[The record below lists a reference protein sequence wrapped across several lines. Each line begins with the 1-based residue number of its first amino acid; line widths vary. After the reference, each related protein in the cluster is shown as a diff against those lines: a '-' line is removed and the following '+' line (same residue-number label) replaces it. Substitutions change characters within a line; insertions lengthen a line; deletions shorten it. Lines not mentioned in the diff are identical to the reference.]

1 MKALSLV
8 LAPIVI
14 VTLLACG
21 DSFLDP
27 PAGGKPASIDI
38 SVSGA
43 ITGHATRVDPGQG
56 TQGAECITPE
66 FARTMQQ
73 SQTTLFP
80 VINGKTYNFTVAVA
94 HFKGPV
100 TVTLPDPDHAVIF
113 SLEDLSN
120 PKDVFVA
127 IEKATGTFVMNA
139 DVNSGHLNVKRMTAA
154 DLEDSRTID
163 MTATWSC
170 TPK

>member
-1 MKALSLV
+1 MKALRLV
-8 LAPIVI
+8 LAPIMILALV
-14 VTLLACG
+14 ACG
-21 DSFLDP
+21 GSPNP
-27 PAGGKPASIDI
+27 PSGGKPGRIDI

-43 ITGHATRVDPGQG
+43 INGHATQLDLNQG
-56 TQGAECITPE
+56 TQGAECITPD
-66 FARTMQQ
+66 FARKMEQ

-80 VINGKTYNFTVAVA
+80 VINGKTYDFTVAVA
-94 HFKGPV
+94 RFKGPV
-100 TVTLPDPDHAVIF
+100 TVTLPDPSHNVVF

-120 PKDVFVA
+120 RKDTFVA
-127 IEKATGTFVMNA
+127 IEKAMGTFVMNA

-170 TPK
+170 TPKQ